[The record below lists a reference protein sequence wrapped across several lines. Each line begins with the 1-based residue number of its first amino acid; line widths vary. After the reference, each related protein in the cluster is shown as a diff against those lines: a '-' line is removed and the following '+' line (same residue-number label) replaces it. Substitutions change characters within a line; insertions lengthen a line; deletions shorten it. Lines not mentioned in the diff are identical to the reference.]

1 MITPEMDEQVLTEQA
16 NTVIDLRARRG
27 TSRYTRQSGAL
38 PRLADDPNY
47 IPMSGGLPHP
57 VQDSTGFFSR
67 LRDRLNGRA
76 Q

>member
-1 MITPEMDEQVLTEQA
+1 MTAPEMDEKVPA
-16 NTVIDLRARRG
+16 DHSNTVIDLRARRG

-47 IPMSGGLPHP
+47 VPMSGGLPHP
-57 VQDSTGFFSR
+57 VAESTSFFAK

-76 Q
+76 T